1 MTNPPFGFGLP
12 PSDDSGDRP
21 DNPGGVPGGFDM
33 SQLGAMLSQ
42 LGAMMSASGP
52 STGPVN
58 YDLARKMA
66 VQQLG
71 AMHPASSVDI
81 AAARDAVALAEV
93 WLDGATTFPVGAT
106 STTAWTPAEW
116 IDKTMPTWERL
127 VSPVADRMSA
137 ATVEGLPEEVRSQV
151 GPMIGMLTSM
161 GGMAFGSQLGAAL
174 SQLAKEVLTSTD
186 IGLPLGPDR
195 TAALLPT
202 SIATLSTSLG
212 IDADQ
217 VRLYLA
223 VREAAHHRLFHGVP
237 WLKDKIVSLVGEY
250 ASHTTIDMSAAEEL
264 MSSFDP
270 TNMAALQESLGSGM
284 LSPEPTSVQ
293 QAIARRLEALL
304 ALVEGWVDAVVSGAV
319 GDRLPTAAGL
329 AETLRRRR
337 ATGGPAE
344 ATFATLLGVELRPRQ
359 LRAAAQLWRDLAET
373 RGMDG
378 RDAMWSDYDLLPTA
392 DDLESPDDFVARDKQ
407 FSELLAGLDDLT
419 VADFEDKPTDPAD
432 KADDDKADDGEGED
446 RPKAE

>member
-21 DNPGGVPGGFDM
+21 ENPGGVPGGFDM

-42 LGAMMSASGP
+42 LGAMISASGP

-58 YDLARKMA
+58 YDIARKLA

-71 AMHPASSVDI
+71 AMHPSSSVDL
-81 AAARDAVALAEV
+81 AAVRDAVALAEI

-106 STTAWTPAEW
+106 SATAWNPAEW
-116 IDKTMPTWERL
+116 VDKTMPTWERL
-127 VSPVADRMSA
+127 VGPVADRLGA

-174 SQLAKEVLTSTD
+174 AQLGKEVLTSTD

-202 SIATLSTSLG
+202 AIATLSTSLG
-212 IDADQ
+212 MDADQ

-237 WLKDKIVSLVGEY
+237 WLKDKIIALIGEY

-270 TNMAALQESLGSGM
+270 TNLAALQESLGAGM
-284 LSPEPTSVQ
+284 LAPEPTPTQ
-293 QAIARRLEALL
+293 QRIARRLEALL
-304 ALVEGWVDAVVSGAV
+304 ALVEGWVDAVVAGAV
-319 GDRLPTAAGL
+319 GERLPAAAGL
-329 AETLRRRR
+329 AEMLRRRR

-373 RGMDG
+373 RGLDG

-419 VADFEDKPTDPAD
+419 VADFEDKPTEGGPTDTDPPD
-432 KADDDKADDGEGED
+432 TDPT
-446 RPKAE
+446 RPARD